1 MILVEKLVPPIK
13 TENLTKIYKLGGKEV
28 RAVDGVNLE
37 VPKRS
42 IFGLLGRNGAGK
54 STLIHMLMG
63 TILPTSG
70 RGTVLGYDI
79 VKESLKIRE
88 KVGFM
93 PEGLGFY
100 EDLTA
105 EQNLM
110 AIAKLMGLKKPTES
124 VRECL
129 KLVGLW
135 EYRQRKYGEMSVGMK
150 QRLGIAQALLKDPEL
165 LVLDEPTSGVDPDG
179 AREFRRLIQEL
190 NKQGKTIF
198 ISTHLL
204 YEIGPLF
211 THIAVMRQ
219 GKIVVQGS
227 VSDLKEKLMAGQGY
241 VYEVELSK
249 PAQVIIDR
257 MCSLNGVKEAIL
269 EGNKLVVLCSKPLA
283 PTLLSLLEGYGVES
297 FRLAKPTLEDI
308 FREFSG

>member
-1 MILVEKLVPPIK
+1 LVRRLESPIK
-13 TENLTKIYKLGGKEV
+13 TENLTKIYKIGRKEI
-28 RAVDGVNLE
+28 RAVDRVNLE
-37 VPKRS
+37 VPKGS

-54 STLIHMLMG
+54 STLIHILMG
-63 TILPTSG
+63 TVLPTSG
-70 RGTVLGYDI
+70 RGVVLGYDT

-88 KVGFM
+88 NVGFM

-110 AIAKLMGLKKPTES
+110 AIARLIGLKKPKE
-124 VRECL
+124 RIGECL

-135 EYRQRKYGEMSVGMK
+135 EYRQRKYGEMSTGMK
-150 QRLGIAQALLKDPEL
+150 QRLGIAQALLKEPEL

-179 AREFRRLIQEL
+179 AREFRKLIQML
-190 NKQGKTIF
+190 NKQGRTIF

-211 THIAVMRQ
+211 THIAVMKQ

-227 VSDLKEKLMAGQGY
+227 VSELREKLMMSQSF

-249 PAQVIIDR
+249 WSHVIVDRIRSLNDVDEVIIDGEK
-257 MCSLNGVKEAIL
+257 L
-269 EGNKLVVLCSKPLA
+269 LVVCSKPLA
-283 PTLLSLLEGYGVES
+283 PTLLSLIKGWGVES
-297 FRLAKPTLEDI
+297 FRLVEPTLEDI

>member
-1 MILVEKLVPPIK
+1 VGKLVPHIK
-13 TENLTKIYKLGGKEV
+13 TENLTKVYKLGGKDI

-37 VPKRS
+37 VPKGS

-63 TILPTSG
+63 TVLPTSG
-70 RGTVLGYDI
+70 KGTVLGYDI

-110 AIAKLMGLKKPTES
+110 AIARLIGLKKPTES

-135 EYRQRKYGEMSVGMK
+135 EYRQRKYGEMSTGMR

-190 NKQGKTIF
+190 NKQGRTIF

-227 VSDLKEKLMAGQGY
+227 VSYLKEKLMAGQGY
-241 VYEVELSK
+241 VYEVELSE
-249 PAQVIIDR
+249 PSQVIIDR
-257 MCSLNGVKEAIL
+257 IRSLNGVKEAIL
-269 EGNKLVVLCSKPLA
+269 EGNKLVALCSKPLA
-283 PTLLSLLEGYGVES
+283 PTLLSILEGYSVES
-297 FRLAKPTLEDI
+297 LRLAKPTLEDI

>member
-1 MILVEKLVPPIK
+1 LVPHIK
-13 TENLTKIYKLGGKEV
+13 TENLTKVYRLGGKDI

-37 VPKRS
+37 VPKGS

-63 TILPTSG
+63 TVLPTSG
-70 RGTVLGYDI
+70 KGTVLGYDI

-110 AIAKLMGLKKPTES
+110 AIARLIGLKKPTES

-135 EYRQRKYGEMSVGMK
+135 EYRQRKYGEMSTGMR

-190 NKQGKTIF
+190 NKQGRTIF

-227 VSDLKEKLMAGQGY
+227 VSYLKEKLMAGQGY
-241 VYEVELSK
+241 VYEVELSE
-249 PAQVIIDR
+249 PSQVIIDR
-257 MCSLNGVKEAIL
+257 IRSLNGVKEAIL
-269 EGNKLVVLCSKPLA
+269 EGNKLVALCSKPLA
-283 PTLLSLLEGYGVES
+283 PTLLSILEGYSVES
-297 FRLAKPTLEDI
+297 LRLAKPTLEDI

>member
-1 MILVEKLVPPIK
+1 MVPHIK
-13 TENLTKIYKLGGKEV
+13 TENLTKVYKLGGKDI
-28 RAVDGVNLE
+28 RAVDEVNLE
-37 VPKRS
+37 VPKGS

-54 STLIHMLMG
+54 STLIHVLMG
-63 TILPTSG
+63 TVLPTSG
-70 RGTVLGYDI
+70 KGTVLGYDI

-110 AIAKLMGLKKPTES
+110 AIARLIGLKKPTES

-135 EYRQRKYGEMSVGMK
+135 EYRQRKYGEMSTGMR

-190 NKQGKTIF
+190 NKQGRTIF

-227 VSDLKEKLMAGQGY
+227 VSYLKEKLMAGQGY
-241 VYEVELSK
+241 VYEVELSE
-249 PAQVIIDR
+249 PSQVIIDR
-257 MCSLNGVKEAIL
+257 IRSLNGVKEAIL
-269 EGNKLVVLCSKPLA
+269 EGNKLVALCSKPLA
-283 PTLLSLLEGYGVES
+283 PTLLSILEGYGAES
-297 FRLAKPTLEDI
+297 LRLAKPTLEDI

>member
-1 MILVEKLVPPIK
+1 MVPHIK
-13 TENLTKIYKLGGKEV
+13 TENLTKVYRLGGKDI

-37 VPKRS
+37 VPKGS

-63 TILPTSG
+63 TVLPTSG
-70 RGTVLGYDI
+70 KGTVLGYDI

-110 AIAKLMGLKKPTES
+110 AIARLIGLKKPTES

-135 EYRQRKYGEMSVGMK
+135 EYRQRKYGEMSTGMR

-190 NKQGKTIF
+190 NKQGRTIF

-227 VSDLKEKLMAGQGY
+227 VSYLKEKLMAGQGY
-241 VYEVELSK
+241 VYEVELSE
-249 PAQVIIDR
+249 PSQVIIDR
-257 MCSLNGVKEAIL
+257 IRSLNGVKEAIL
-269 EGNKLVVLCSKPLA
+269 EGNKLVALCSKPLA
-283 PTLLSLLEGYGVES
+283 PTLLSILEGYSVES
-297 FRLAKPTLEDI
+297 LRLAKPTLEDI